1 MSATPIKDPTYLNER
16 LAAMRVSPELNTFT
30 RVWHTAEQGGEG
42 YTQEKEMPFFDC
54 DEHGNIIINYFDL
67 SGNTYKFKPEEG
79 TRRAFVRKRWRYPK
93 GDNKYNQAKGSGQFP
108 FFPPGIIQ
116 KYQVAKAQG
125 DSENNPGHIDT
136 LFITEGEFKSF
147 VGNIAGLDIVGV
159 LGIHGFYNGDVRGKL
174 HEDIQE
180 LIITCN
186 IKKIVFLV
194 DADLLTV
201 KWEANKDL
209 YKRPDGFFL
218 AVKLFRESLE
228 PLISDKKIV
237 ENVYFMHLLTK
248 FTNDAKGLD
257 DLLVKYE
264 ADTKAILHDLLQ
276 FQFANKYFSG
286 KLINDTNKDLAGL
299 RKYLGLTDEQEFY
312 KCYGDFIG
320 SREFLFRNKRF
331 EYNSEKKEVQFV
343 RHEDADK
350 YMRIGSNWIKII
362 RKPNKFGKMEEH
374 MKPWSIAEIN
384 RDYKIGKSSD
394 HFVNQLLRFD
404 DFCNEP
410 NWNGEYKRV
419 HNGLYNLC
427 APLSWDRKAGS
438 INNTIGLL
446 KHIFQG
452 SATIT
457 LDDQGN
463 FQSEE
468 PIIGDPFTVILDWLT
483 ILFKFPKHM
492 LPVPILVSKENGTGK
507 STFLKWLNII
517 FGSNMVILGN
527 DQFKMKFN
535 GHYITK
541 FIISIDEGFLDV
553 DKKAEKERLKQLVT
567 ADVVYLENKGMDVT
581 QVPYYGKLIICSN
594 DADNVMKIDE
604 GESRWFVVKVPVV
617 PPIKMKGSDM
627 LAIGYKKFKDKE
639 IDPEVVYDVPN
650 VDPDLEKKMEAE
662 VPAMLHFLYNRQ
674 IVHPRR
680 GRLWFDPEWF
690 ITEQMKLI
698 VETTKSR
705 IDRVFED
712 WIREQFF
719 LYRLPAIK
727 YSIGMLTDYFNDF
740 KNSKY
745 KIDRIEL
752 RAYLK
757 RKAVEHDTKPQR
769 FKIPTGL
776 DMPEDPAQI
785 GRIIMKDMDPTT
797 CYTFRIEQWLKVEEV
812 DSLRPLTDPNK
823 LILYPIGQ
831 PVQSDELPF

>member
-1 MSATPIKDPTYLNER
+1 MSAIKDPTYLNER
-16 LAAMRVSPELNTFT
+16 LAAMKVTPELNTFT
-30 RVWHTAEQGGEG
+30 RVWHTPVGEEEDF
-42 YTQEKEMPFFDC
+42 TQSKEMPFFDC
-54 DEHGNIIINYFDL
+54 DEQGNIIINYFDL
-67 SGNTYKFKPEEG
+67 QGNTYKWKPEKA
-79 TRRAFVRKRWRYPK
+79 TRKAFIRKRWRHPK
-93 GDNKYNQAKGSGQFP
+93 TDNKYHQDKGSGQFP
-108 FFPPGIIQ
+108 FFPPVIIQ
-116 KYQVAKAQG
+116 KYQEAKASG
-125 DSENNPGHIDT
+125 EASIET
-136 LFITEGEFKSF
+136 LIITEGEFKAF
-147 VGNIAGLDIVGV
+147 VGCLAGLHVVGV
-159 LGIHGFYNGDVRGKL
+159 LGIHGFYNGDVRGKM
-174 HEDIQE
+174 HEDIQD
-180 LIITCN
+180 LIITTKPKN
-186 IKKIVFLV
+186 IVFLI
-194 DADLLTV
+194 DADFLTV

-209 YKRPDGFFL
+209 GKRPESFFS
-218 AVKLFRESLE
+218 AIKLFRESLQ
-228 PLISDKKIV
+228 PLISDKPIV
-237 ENVYFMHLLTK
+237 QNVCFMHLLTK
-248 FTNDAKGLD
+248 FTNEAKGLD
-257 DLLVKYE
+257 DLLLKYDAKVKE
-264 ADTKAILHDLLQ
+264 IIPDLLQ

-286 KLINDTNKDLAGL
+286 RLINDLNKDITAL
-299 RKYLGLTDEQEFY
+299 RKYMGLYDEQEFY

-320 SREFLFRNKRF
+320 SREFLFKNKRF
-331 EYNSEKKEVQFV
+331 EYNAEKKEVQFV

-350 YMRIGSNWIKII
+350 YMRIGSDWIKII

-384 RDYKIGKSSD
+384 RDYKMGKNAD
-394 HFVNQLLRFD
+394 HFINQLLRFD

-427 APLSWDRKAGS
+427 APLSWDRHQGQIK
-438 INNTIGLL
+438 NTINLL

-452 SATIT
+452 NATIT
-457 LDDQGN
+457 LDANGH
-463 FQSEE
+463 FESEQS
-468 PIIGDPFTVILDWLT
+468 IIGDPFTVILDWLT
-483 ILFKFPKHM
+483 ILFKYPKHM

-567 ADVVYLENKGMDVT
+567 ADVVYLENKGMNVT

-617 PPIKMKGSDM
+617 PPVKMTGQQMMD
-627 LAIGYKKFKDKE
+627 IGYTKFKDE
-639 IDPEVVYDVPN
+639 AIDPENIYDVPN

-662 VPAMLHFLYNRQ
+662 VPAMLHFLYNRE

-719 LYRLPAIK
+719 LYRLAAIK
-727 YSIGMLTDYFNDF
+727 YSIGSLTDYFNDF

-757 RKAVEHDTKPQR
+757 RKNVEHDTKPQR
-769 FKIPTGL
+769 FKIPVGL

-797 CYTFRIEQWLKVEEV
+797 CYTFRIDQWLKVEEV
-812 DSLRPLTDPNK
+812 EALMPLTDPNN
-823 LILYPIGQ
+823 LILHPIGK
-831 PVQSDELPF
+831 PLVLNSNDLPF